1 MLNPLYPAAVVAGNV
16 KTSQAI
22 ADALS
27 SALGVL
33 RRTMN
38 NFTFGA
44 IATNITKLSAAVL
57 VHERVRSCFKAL

>member
-27 SALGVL
+27 SAVL